1 MEPAMLG
8 VDIGTSGVKGVL
20 VTPKGDV
27 LGTVSCTHTTNMPA
41 PGLAEHDP
49 EQMWWSG
56 FVRVVRELISES
68 GIDPKSIAGVG
79 CSGIG
84 PCLLPVDDS
93 GRPLRQAILYG
104 IDGRA
109 HEEIAALGA
118 RLGPGEALT
127 ITANPITTQS
137 LLPKAMWVRDHEPD
151 VYAKTH
157 LFVDA
162 PGYLAFRLTGQPSAD
177 LFTANAAGFIDVEQQ
192 RKSRRMFD
200 AAEIDPRLFPE
211 PVWPA
216 TVVGHVTREAAHA
229 SGLAPGTPVVAGTCD
244 AAAECLGAGM
254 TDEDEACLIYGTTA
268 VILGCSNNP
277 RVHSKLFGGAYC
289 LDGRYIL
296 GGATAAAGALTT
308 WYLDNFGAEARKLA
322 AESGVSA
329 YEALYRDAERVPPG
343 SDGLVILP
351 YFSGARTPVNDERAR
366 GVILGLMLQHTG
378 RHLYR
383 ALLESVGYEIRHHID
398 AMGEAGVAPRTIR
411 AVGGGT
417 RNPLWTQAVSDI
429 TGLEQVCV
437 SNPVGA
443 PLGAAYLA
451 ALGTGLVDGV
461 DALRRRWVGTDRV
474 VRPDDSRKSVY
485 DTLYGV
491 YRRAYP
497 ATADLGHTLAGMA

>member
-1 MEPAMLG
+1 
-8 VDIGTSGVKGVL
+8 
-20 VTPKGDV
+20 
-27 LGTVSCTHTTNMPA
+27 
-41 PGLAEHDP
+41 
-49 EQMWWSG
+49 
-56 FVRVVRELISES
+56 
-68 GIDPKSIAGVG
+68 
-79 CSGIG
+79 
-84 PCLLPVDDS
+84 
-93 GRPLRQAILYG
+93 
-104 IDGRA
+104 
-109 HEEIAALGA
+109 
-118 RLGPGEALT
+118 
-127 ITANPITTQS
+127 
-137 LLPKAMWVRDHEPD
+137 
-151 VYAKTH
+151 
-157 LFVDA
+157 
-162 PGYLAFRLTGQPSAD
+162 
-177 LFTANAAGFIDVEQQ
+177 
-192 RKSRRMFD
+192 
-200 AAEIDPRLFPE
+200 
-211 PVWPA
+211 
-216 TVVGHVTREAAHA
+216 
-229 SGLAPGTPVVAGTCD
+229 
-244 AAAECLGAGM
+244 M

-329 YEALYRDAERVPPG
+329 YEALYMDAERVPPG

-366 GVILGLMLQHTG
+366 GVILGLTLQHTG

-497 ATADLGHTLAGMA
+497 ATADLGHTLAAMA

>member
-1 MEPAMLG
+1 MESVVLG

-20 VTPKGDV
+20 VTPTGHMIR
-27 LGTVSCTHTTNMPA
+27 TASCGHTAQMPA

-49 EQMWWSG
+49 EEVWWNG
-56 FVRVVRELISES
+56 FLRVTRTLICES
-68 GIDPKSIAGVG
+68 GVDPARIAAVG
-79 CSGIG
+79 CSTIG
-84 PCLLPVDDS
+84 PCILPVDEN

-109 HEEIAALGA
+109 HEELAALQA
-118 RLGPGEALT
+118 RLGPNKALE

-137 LLPKAMWVRDHEPD
+137 LLPKAMWIRDHEPG
-151 VYAKTH
+151 VYAGTH
-157 LFVDA
+157 LFLDA
-162 PGYLAFRLTGQPSAD
+162 PGYLAFKLTGAFSMD
-177 LFTANAAGFIDVEQQ
+177 LFTASAAGLIDVRQQ
-192 RKSRRMFD
+192 CKSKRVFD
-200 AAEIDPRLFPE
+200 AAGLDPNQFPE

-216 TVVGHVTREAAHA
+216 TVVGRVTSDAAQA
-229 SGLAPGTPVVAGTCD
+229 SGLVPGTPVIAGTCD

-268 VILGCSNNP
+268 VILACTNSPTANH
-277 RVHSKLFGGAYC
+277 RLFGGAYC
-289 LDGRYIL
+289 LKDRYVL

-308 WYLDNFGAEARKLA
+308 WYLDNFGADACELA
-322 AESGVSA
+322 AESGVSP
-329 YEALYRDAERVPPG
+329 YEVLYKEALDVPAG

-351 YFSGARTPVNDERAR
+351 YFGGARTPVNDERAR
-366 GVILGLMLQHTG
+366 GVILGLTLQHTAK
-378 RHLYR
+378 HLYR
-383 ALLESVGYEIRHHID
+383 ALLESVGYEIRHHIEV
-398 AMGEAGVAPRTIR
+398 MNESGVAPRTIR

-417 RNPLWTQAVSDI
+417 RNLLWIQVVSDI

-461 DALRRRWVGTDRV
+461 DVLKREWVGADHV
-474 VRPDDSRKSVY
+474 VRPDSCAKRTY

-491 YRRAYP
+491 YREAYP
-497 ATADLGHTLAGMA
+497 ATAELSHTLAGIA